1 MKGKKS
7 LKIKRSFIVGLT
19 IYFALLV
26 NACATFK
33 KPVTINEAP
42 IQDRA
47 QTKESNGIRA
57 SAALVGDEE
66 AGQIFGIDLLKKN
79 IQALWLA
86 IENNTN
92 RPLILLPTAID
103 PEYYA
108 PLEVAF
114 AYHKAFA
121 ADANKELDEH
131 LLKLNFPI
139 RSLILPGSQASGY
152 IFTSWS
158 EQVKAIDVDLLG
170 DDFSQNFTFFAPNP
184 NSDLDQAILERL
196 DTMYSA
202 AQLQNMDSEADLR
215 QALEQL
221 PCCVTKDNDERSAA
235 EPINV
240 VIIGAIDDWITAFIR
255 RGYVYQLLNPRY
267 AFGRSQDISGKKL
280 SRGYTKA
287 QAHTIRIWQ
296 TSILFQGKPV
306 WVGQTSTR
314 QGGRFSDVAPSEETL
329 PLDPFVDEARNDI
342 TQDLA
347 YSQALMKIGYVK
359 GAGDNQSNTMDA
371 SSESTY
377 YMIDGLRVVLV
388 FGDRPASLESI
399 DFFNW
404 ERLADYR

>member
-1 MKGKKS
+1 
-7 LKIKRSFIVGLT
+7 LK
-19 IYFALLV
+19 
-26 NACATFK
+26 
-33 KPVTINEAP
+33 
-42 IQDRA
+42 
-47 QTKESNGIRA
+47 
-57 SAALVGDEE
+57 
-66 AGQIFGIDLLKKN
+66 
-79 IQALWLA
+79 
-86 IENNTN
+86 
-92 RPLILLPTAID
+92 
-103 PEYYA
+103 
-108 PLEVAF
+108 
-114 AYHKAFA
+114 
-121 ADANKELDEH
+121 
-131 LLKLNFPI
+131 FPI

-158 EQVKAIDVDLLG
+158 EQVKAIDVDLVG

-184 NSDLDQAILERL
+184 NSDRDQAILERL

-347 YSQALMKIGYVK
+347 YSQALMKIGFVK
-359 GAGDNQSNTMDA
+359 GAGDNQPNTMDA
-371 SSESTY
+371 SSESTH
-377 YMIDGLRVVLV
+377 YMTDGLRVVLL
-388 FGDRPASLESI
+388 FGDRPASLENI

>member
-1 MKGKKS
+1 MKESKY

-19 IYFALLV
+19 IYLALFV

-33 KPVTINEAP
+33 KPDTINEASV
-42 IQDRA
+42 QDRA
-47 QTKESNGIRA
+47 QTEESNGIRV

-66 AGQIFGIDLLKKN
+66 ARHIFGIDLPKKN
-79 IQALWLA
+79 IQALWIA
-86 IENNTN
+86 IENNTD
-92 RPLILLPTAID
+92 RRLILLPTAID

-114 AYHKAFA
+114 AYHKTFA
-121 ADANKELDEH
+121 ADANAALDEH
-131 LLKLNFPI
+131 LLRLNFPI

-158 EQVKAIDVDLLG
+158 EQVKAVDIDLVG

-184 NSDLDQAILERL
+184 NSDRGQAILERL
-196 DTMYSA
+196 DTMYPA
-202 AQLQNMDSEADLR
+202 AELQNMDSEADLR
-215 QALEQL
+215 QALVQL
-221 PCCVTKDNDERSAA
+221 PCCVTKDNGGRLA

-240 VIIGAIDDWITAFIR
+240 VIIGTIDDWITAFIR
-255 RGYVYQLLNPRY
+255 RGYHYQLLNPRY
-267 AFGRSQDISGKKL
+267 AFGRSQDISVKKL

-287 QAHTIRIWQ
+287 QAHAIRIWQ
-296 TSILFQGKPV
+296 TPIRYQDKPV

-314 QGGRFSDVAPSEETL
+314 LGGRFSDKAPSEVTL
-329 PLDPFVDEARNDI
+329 PLDPYVDESRHDLS
-342 TQDLA
+342 QDLA
-347 YSQALMKIGYVK
+347 YSQALIKIGYVK
-359 GAGDNQSNTMDA
+359 GAEGPRSNAADA
-371 SSESTY
+371 STESSH
-377 YMIDGLRVVLV
+377 YMTDGLRVVLV